1 MMMVKLV
8 VRMVVAEGHDG
19 ERRKRETMVETE
31 KTRGGAELI
40 FCRLWPLISPSSG
53 HEIHIY
59 L

>member
-1 MMMVKLV
+1 MMVVKL
-8 VRMVVAEGHDG
+8 VVAEGHDG
-19 ERRKRETMVETE
+19 ERRKRETMVEKE
-31 KTRGGAELI
+31 KTRGAELI